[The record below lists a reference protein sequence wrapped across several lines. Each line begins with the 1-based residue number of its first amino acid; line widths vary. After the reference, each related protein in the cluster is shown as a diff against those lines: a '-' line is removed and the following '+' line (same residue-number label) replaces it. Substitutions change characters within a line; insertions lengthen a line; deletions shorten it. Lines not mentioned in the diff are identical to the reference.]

1 MQPTWR
7 IWILYSKNIHNFF
20 NWLLENFL
28 TNLDQIPEEIRT
40 AVKNNGG
47 GVFNHNLYWA
57 AMTKP
62 HDGKPLGS
70 LAQAIDTAFSSF
82 DQFKIDFEKAGVG
95 RFGSGYTWLCVNSPK
110 KLIIHSTSNQDS
122 PLQENLQPLLV
133 VDVWEHAYYLKY

>member
-1 MQPTWR
+1 
-7 IWILYSKNIHNFF
+7 
-20 NWLLENFL
+20 
-28 TNLDQIPEEIRT
+28 
-40 AVKNNGG
+40 
-47 GVFNHNLYWA
+47 
-57 AMTKP
+57 MTKP